1 MIPILI
7 FGTGGFGGEG
17 LDASLTGGV
26 THFLG
31 TDLHPLWYLPNGVW
45 RTHQGETEENPLVPP
60 PFSEFEITYCLNP
73 GQRDAKVAMTLQYR
87 NLDHVTLDFTAP
99 AERLLTWNNYEQ
111 VPVNILRV
119 GDTDVGF
126 VGRELFRDDEVGVQ
140 RTARVEVDLEQHR
153 AFVKLGFEALQLRI
167 GQGAVDPVE
176 PARIL

>member
-111 VPVNILRV
+111 VPVNQPY
-119 GDTDVGF
+119 
-126 VGRELFRDDEVGVQ
+126 GVKIAASEPIAVSAV
-140 RTARVEVDLEQHR
+140 RYVYDPRGLAEKGIFCSARSCSP
-153 AFVKLGFEALQLRI
+153 AASPALT
-167 GQGAVDPVE
+167 P
-176 PARIL
+176 PS